1 MQGLKDAGLLGLM
14 RGKIFF
20 SKFSVVKV
28 LSAWMLWVVCGSEC
42 TGWSLPHATCT
53 ASAYV
58 LSTNAHEVKNKM
70 ILSCV
75 PFVLLQSLLY
85 LSLHQTALLFAL
97 PYNFPCCLYFFFPS
111 GVSPS
116 LLTGSSPFT
125 SGAGFR
131 TALPGSLLTSV

>member
-20 SKFSVVKV
+20 SKFSIFKV

-97 PYNFPCCLYFFFPS
+97 PYNFPCCLYFFFPLRCLS
-111 GVSPS
+111 FPSNWQQPPSPQE
-116 LLTGSSPFT
+116 
-125 SGAGFR
+125 R
-131 TALPGSLLTSV
+131 ALEPLCQAAC